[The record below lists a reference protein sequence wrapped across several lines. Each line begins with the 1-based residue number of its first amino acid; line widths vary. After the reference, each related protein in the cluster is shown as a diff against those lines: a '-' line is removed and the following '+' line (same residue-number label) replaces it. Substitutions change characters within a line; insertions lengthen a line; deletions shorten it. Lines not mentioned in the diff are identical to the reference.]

1 MWRTICI
8 PIALDVRAMRWH
20 WQWQA
25 NLAPSKKKC
34 RISLLRTT
42 DMAGPAGLVPPSSG
56 NHPTNLN
63 KTAPPISNLHPCA
76 GVLKRKKL
84 LRSHAD
90 AATRRQ
96 RDAARP
102 GARHSWSGPR
112 ALLRLHGSARLALAC
127 LCLPGTPL
135 PLACSSAA
143 AGHVR
148 RRARASQPGAIR
160 LIAAIGR
167 DLLWLWLESE
177 PVGDGAQLALQY

>member
-1 MWRTICI
+1 MFAPCAGTGSGKQT
-8 PIALDVRAMRWH
+8 ALL
-20 WQWQA
+20 Q
-25 NLAPSKKKC
+25 KIKC

-96 RDAARP
+96 IDAARP
-102 GARHSWSGPR
+102 GARHSWS

-127 LCLPGTPL
+127 LCSACLAHHCRSPAPAQRQGTC
-135 PLACSSAA
+135 AC
-143 AGHVR
+143 
-148 RRARASQPGAIR
+148 ARAPASPAR
-160 LIAAIGR
+160 
-167 DLLWLWLESE
+167 S
-177 PVGDGAQLALQY
+177 V